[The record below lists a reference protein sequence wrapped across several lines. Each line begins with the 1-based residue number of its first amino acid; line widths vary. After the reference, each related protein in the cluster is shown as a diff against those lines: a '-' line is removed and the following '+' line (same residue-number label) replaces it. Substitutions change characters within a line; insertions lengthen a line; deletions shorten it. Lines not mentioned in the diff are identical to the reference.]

1 MQAGE
6 KVPMMTLLSLI
17 HEEADIVGLT
27 IKGQHLGLDS
37 LIQFKDSRIAERVSA
52 SIKCY
57 LTEKC
62 LHKIWI

>member
-6 KVPMMTLLSLI
+6 KVTMMTVLSLI

-37 LIQFKDSRIAERVSA
+37 LIHFKDARTAEQMSA
-52 SIKCY
+52 SIKC
-57 LTEKC
+57 LFDRKMPP
-62 LHKIWI
+62 